1 MEPGHSR
8 LGSIIVSE
16 RMEKVDLYKN
26 TRRLAQAVNILLV
39 IHVLLLF
46 AGLYVHLWAYRQYS
60 AMPELYWHLPHSA
73 RDFERFV
80 ILAQLGSFFITAI
93 FFLLWT
99 YRSYRHLSALSDRN
113 LRFSPGW
120 AVSWY
125 FVPIMNLFRPYQV
138 MKEIWEE
145 SDPGAGPSR
154 PEEGKG
160 RTGSPLLKGWWG
172 LWLLNHLLAGV
183 SAFVPMDPGES
194 ARFMFLSSIAGILLC
209 LAAFLLVRAI
219 NRRLAK
225 KRALLERQIREK
237 ARAFP

>member
-1 MEPGHSR
+1 M
-8 LGSIIVSE
+8 
-16 RMEKVDLYKN
+16 DLYKN
-26 TRRLAQAVNILLV
+26 TRRPARAVNILLV

-46 AGLYVHLWAYRQYS
+46 AGLYAHLWTYRLYS
-60 AMPELYWHLPHSA
+60 AMPESTGICRIPPGISK
-73 RDFERFV
+73 FV
-80 ILAQLGSFFITAI
+80 ILAQLGSFFMTAI

-120 AVSWY
+120 AVGW
-125 FVPIMNLFRPYQV
+125 FFAPIMNLFRPYQV
-138 MKEIWEE
+138 MKEMWKE
-145 SDPGAGPSR
+145 SDPDADPSR

-172 LWLLNHLLAGV
+172 LWLLNNLLAGV

-219 NRRLAK
+219 DRRLAK

>member
-1 MEPGHSR
+1 MDLFTRKSAGAVK
-8 LGSIIVSE
+8 LMLIIH
-16 RMEKVDLYKN
+16 
-26 TRRLAQAVNILLV
+26 AV
-39 IHVLLLF
+39 LLF
-46 AGLYVHLWAYRQYS
+46 AGLYAHLSIYRLYS
-60 AMPELYWHLPHSA
+60 EMPEFYWHLPHPA
-73 RDFERFV
+73 KDVQQFAV
-80 ILAQLGSFFITAI
+80 LAQLGSFFMTAI

-138 MKEIWEE
+138 MKEMWEE